1 MTNAKHPRILLLL
14 AVIVAVALA
23 AIAITSLFTRE
34 VLAQTASS
42 TGPQRMA
49 VPSYFYPGSLWT
61 QMEQANPT
69 VGTAVINPNSG
80 SGDTINQDYVNQV
93 KKSQEAGL
101 TVLGYVHTSYGARDA
116 TIVKNEIDRYYEW
129 YKVDGIF
136 LDEAEYRDC
145 SDETYYKYI
154 FDYVRSKDSAN
165 STVLAGEGPTSRKN
179 HVVQNPGTQTQE
191 CYMKSA
197 DIMLNFE
204 GTYNTYSSSY
214 SAPNPNWLPNY
225 DAKRFWHLIYSTP
238 NTKAIEKAVKLSKTR
253 NAGWVYVTPD
263 ALPNPWDTLP
273 QGTYWN
279 KELSALKAAA

>member
-1 MTNAKHPRILLLL
+1 MSKAKYSRTLLLL
-14 AVIVAVALA
+14 EVGTVAVALA
-23 AIAITSLFTRE
+23 AIAITSLFPRE
-34 VLAQTASS
+34 GLSQTASS

-80 SGDTINQDYVNQV
+80 PGDTINQAYVDQV

-136 LDEAEYRDC
+136 LDEAEHRDC
-145 SDETYYKYI
+145 SDETYYKDI
-154 FDYVRSKDSAN
+154 FDYVVSKDSAN

-197 DIMLNFE
+197 DLIVNFE

-214 SAPNPNWLPNY
+214 SAPSWVLNY
-225 DAKRFWHLIYSTP
+225 DARRFWHLIYSTP
-238 NTKAIEKAVKLSKTR
+238 NTRAMDKVVNLSKKR

-279 KELSALKAAA
+279 KELTALKAAT